1 MAKPKYLYFL
11 EKSAFAEEKFHI
23 KMMQKCGCRLNVHIS
38 MPKNQPEFGNR
49 YTKKKKTEKR
59 KNMHE
64 QYPLYQS
71 GEPCCFVCRNY
82 FTCTKNINNH
92 AVDLKTA
99 CDSLVLVTESKGGD
113 PP

>member
-1 MAKPKYLYFL
+1 
-11 EKSAFAEEKFHI
+11 
-23 KMMQKCGCRLNVHIS
+23 
-38 MPKNQPEFGNR
+38 
-49 YTKKKKTEKR
+49 
-59 KNMHE
+59 MHE
-64 QYPLYQS
+64 QYPLYQP